1 MEKTLSDYRL
11 TTSYIIVISKTAV
24 FLVFRLAAQELGG
37 EVSNVGPPAWAAT
50 EKTKTTDALKK
61 CVTSRTIRITVVLG
75 TRPTRHYRRENA

>member
-50 EKTKTTDALKK
+50 EKTKNALKK